1 MTTEPLSIP
10 QYYTRKLKDKR
21 TESQILQK
29 FAKKITKVPTTIVI
43 PSEYLT
49 DLGDKK
55 NDS

>member
-1 MTTEPLSIP
+1 MIKDPLSIP

-29 FAKKITKVPTTIVI
+29 FAKKITKVPTSIKI

-49 DLGDKK
+49 SFGD
-55 NDS
+55 SS